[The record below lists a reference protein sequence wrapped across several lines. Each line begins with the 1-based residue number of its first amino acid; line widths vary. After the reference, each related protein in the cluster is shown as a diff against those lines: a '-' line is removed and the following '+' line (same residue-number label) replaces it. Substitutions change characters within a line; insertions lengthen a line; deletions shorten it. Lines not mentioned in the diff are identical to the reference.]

1 MSDLEELKA
10 ENERLKDKL
19 QHSDRKEIEACYR
32 KMEELEAEKIELV
45 DKWMELL
52 TDRDD
57 RIHSATTENES
68 LQACIEE
75 LEVVAQAV
83 VNTIQVTQF
92 VTPLQNMALEAL
104 KGRGCCHDNS
114 PECHCCYCRPLER
127 PCACPSCTALKG
139 EG

>member
-68 LQACIEE
+68 LQAENKRLRAALKEIRDHPEE
-75 LEVVAQAV
+75 DGVADSMEDIAR
-83 VNTIQVTQF
+83 
-92 VTPLQNMALEAL
+92 EAL
-104 KGRGCCHDNS
+104 K
-114 PECHCCYCRPLER
+114 
-127 PCACPSCTALKG
+127 
-139 EG
+139 EGD